1 MTRAGSAD
9 ATLTSLALGGVT
21 LSPGF
26 VSRTTVT
33 ASEGELNASVEITP
47 VDSDD
52 ATDWLQVAL
61 VVGTTVISV
70 VVTTQ
75 DGITTR
81 TYIVTVKPKGG
92 T

>member
-1 MTRAGSAD
+1 M
-9 ATLTSLALGGVT
+9 
-21 LSPGF
+21 
-26 VSRTTVT
+26 T